1 MFRRIDVDKGGTIT
15 TDELIHELNRM
26 NIQIAPE
33 LAEAF
38 SREFD
43 EDGDAEIDFVEFSR
57 AIRNMDPDRADK
69 GATPT
74 TSRRTRH
81 AAVLFAV
88 FWPVLLVTV
97 AACCL

>member
-69 GATPT
+69 GAM
-74 TSRRTRH
+74 
-81 AAVLFAV
+81 FAV
-88 FWPVLLVTV
+88 F
-97 AACCL
+97 